1 MHGGS
6 LDKFW
11 AGCIRDEIERGE
23 VGRYVS
29 ERGKFRRR
37 RGREVRGRAAVGMG
51 SGSGWKETDICKK
64 QKQED
69 GATIMEDDDRNSG
82 MKKWE
87 EWYRRNRAPS
97 QHDCSDQ
104 GELQDKSA
112 SDLEVGSGN
121 RAIGS
126 CRSTS
131 ALPEAEVETM
141 QGEAK
146 EDIASAPHQ
155 SEEGQREEDG
165 EEEMLVPS
173 SQATLVDVD
182 AGTKV

>member
-37 RGREVRGRAAVGMG
+37 RGRAAVGMG